1 VLNLRIFR
9 PEYLELVVVK
19 VFMNLK
25 SEASRTYLSFLWWI
39 LEPVMTMSVF
49 YVVFGVLLNRRT
61 DDFIAFLLV
70 GLVTWQWFSNT
81 ISHGMSAIHHNSRV
95 ILSVDIPKE
104 IFPLIEILMDV
115 VKFSL
120 VLVLLLGFLW
130 IFGFPVNPQY
140 FALPGLLVIQFML
153 ICSITL
159 LTAAVVPFFPD
170 IKFLVMVLLQLTF
183 FLSGIFYDPSSIP
196 VEYQQYFFMNPMAL
210 LVDSYRLV
218 LLEAQS
224 PDWSKLFIVA
234 CGSSFGVLLTLGLLA
249 KLHYAYP
256 RVLQP

>member
-1 VLNLRIFR
+1 MFSLRILR
-9 PEYLELVVVK
+9 PEYIELVIVK

-70 GLVTWQWFSNT
+70 GLVIWQWFSNT
-81 ISHGMSAIHHNSRV
+81 ISHGMSAIHHNSRI

-115 VKFSL
+115 VKFGL
-120 VLVLLLGFLW
+120 VLILLLGFLW
-130 IFGFPVNPQY
+130 LFGFPVNPQY
-140 FALPGLLVIQFML
+140 IALPALLAIQFML

-159 LTAAVVPFFPD
+159 LIAAVVPFFPD
-170 IKFLVMVLLQLTF
+170 IKFLVTVLLQLTF

-196 VEYQQYFFMNPMAL
+196 LEYQPYFFMNPMAL
-210 LVDSYRLV
+210 LIESYRLV

-224 PDWSKLFIVA
+224 PDWSKLAVVA
-234 CGSSFGVLLTLGLLA
+234 GVSFVGVLVSFGLLK

>member
-1 VLNLRIFR
+1 MFSLRILR
-9 PEYLELVVVK
+9 PEYIELVIVK

-61 DDFIAFLLV
+61 ENFTEFLLV

-81 ISHGMSAIHHNSRV
+81 VTHGMNAITQGSRI

-104 IFPLIEILMDV
+104 IFPTIEILMDV
-115 VKFSL
+115 VKFGL
-120 VLVLLLGFLW
+120 VLILLLGFLW
-130 IFGFPVNPQY
+130 LSGFPANYHY
-140 FALPGLLVIQFML
+140 FALPALLVIQFML
-153 ICSITL
+153 ICSVTFL
-159 LTAAVVPFFPD
+159 VAALVPFFPD
-170 IKFLVMVLLQLTF
+170 IKFLVMVLLQLAF
-183 FLSGIFYDPSSIP
+183 FLSGVFYDASSIP
-196 VEYQQYFFMNPMAL
+196 IEYQHYFFMNPMAL
-210 LVDSYRLV
+210 LIDSYRLV

-224 PDWSKLFIVA
+224 PNWSKLGIVA
-234 CGSSFGVLLTLGLLA
+234 GASLVGVLASLGLLK

>member
-9 PEYLELVVVK
+9 IGYLELVFVK

-25 SEASRTYLSFLWWI
+25 SEASRTYLSFLWWV

-70 GLVTWQWFSNT
+70 GLVVWQWFANT
-81 ISHGMSAIHHNSRV
+81 ISHGMSAIHHNSRI
-95 ILSVDIPKE
+95 ILSVDIPKGV
-104 IFPLIEILMDV
+104 FPVIEILMDV

-120 VLVLLLGFLW
+120 VLILLLGFLW
-130 IFGFPVNPQY
+130 LFGFPVNAQY
-140 FALPGLLVIQFML
+140 SALPVLLVIQFML
-153 ICSITL
+153 ICSVTL
-159 LTAAVVPFFPD
+159 LVAAIVPFFPD
-170 IKFLVMVLLQLTF
+170 VKFLVTVLLQLTF

-196 VEYQQYFFMNPMAL
+196 AEYQPYFFMNPMAL
-210 LVDSYRLV
+210 LIDSYRLV

-224 PDWSKLFIVA
+224 PDWSKLAMVA
-234 CGSSFGVLLTLGLLA
+234 GVSFVGVLVSFGLIK
-249 KLHYAYP
+249 KLHYAFP

>member
-1 VLNLRIFR
+1 MSTTLTATERRPKESSKRSADCGGVGSTRTGNSHHWPQTSDSCVSSLRILR
-9 PEYLELVVVK
+9 PEYIELVIVK

-140 FALPGLLVIQFML
+140 FALPGLLVIQFM
-153 ICSITL
+153 
-159 LTAAVVPFFPD
+159 
-170 IKFLVMVLLQLTF
+170 
-183 FLSGIFYDPSSIP
+183 
-196 VEYQQYFFMNPMAL
+196 
-210 LVDSYRLV
+210 
-218 LLEAQS
+218 
-224 PDWSKLFIVA
+224 
-234 CGSSFGVLLTLGLLA
+234 
-249 KLHYAYP
+249 
-256 RVLQP
+256 